1 MRTAYA
7 IGSGHCASP
16 RTSWGIVLRMTA
28 PTFRTVLWPDPADEA
43 RRQRLGLA
51 VITERVW
58 RSGVEM
64 VSRVNLAH
72 MADVRHVRAH
82 LELAGVVESEAE

>member
-1 MRTAYA
+1 MT
-7 IGSGHCASP
+7 SP
-16 RTSWGIVLRMTA
+16 GL
-28 PTFRTVLWPDPADEA
+28 RTVLWPDPDDEA
-43 RRQRLGLA
+43 RRQRLGMA

-82 LELAGVVESEAE
+82 LELAGVVPEEGE